1 MTVLGYNERER
12 EVAHRPDTEELAS
25 EFLTMS
31 MERLVRRRGGRS
43 ESWTRCAEAAI
54 DEVAAGLLVA
64 SALPRSDYGL

>member
-1 MTVLGYNERER
+1 MRER
-12 EVAHRPDTEELAS
+12 EVAHQPDTQELAS

-31 MERLVRRRGGRS
+31 MERLVRRGGGRS

-54 DEVAAGLLVA
+54 DEVAAAGLLIA